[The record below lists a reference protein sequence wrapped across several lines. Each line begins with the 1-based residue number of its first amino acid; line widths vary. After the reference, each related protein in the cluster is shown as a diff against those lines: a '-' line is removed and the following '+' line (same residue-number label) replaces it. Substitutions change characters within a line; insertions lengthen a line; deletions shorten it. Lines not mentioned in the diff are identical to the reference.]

1 MQNSTQMTDGRKPSH
16 DSHQETAHIIPYHE
30 NRFSTLS
37 SLDRE
42 ETSEKNQNEAPFIE
56 VNRSTKR
63 KPLTP
68 GDFKS

>member
-16 DSHQETAHIIPYHE
+16 DSHQKTAHIILYHE

-42 ETSEKNQNEAPFIE
+42 ETSEENQNEAPFIE